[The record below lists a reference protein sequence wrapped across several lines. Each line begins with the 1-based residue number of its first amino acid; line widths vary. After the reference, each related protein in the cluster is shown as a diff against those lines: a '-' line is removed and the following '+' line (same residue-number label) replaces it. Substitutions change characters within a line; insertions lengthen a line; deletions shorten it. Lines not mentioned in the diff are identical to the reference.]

1 MSSEAEATGARAPK
15 RARGRERVAKLLDAA
30 IDVFADKGYEAATMT
45 EIAARAGA
53 PIGSLYQFFPTKEAL
68 ADTLVKSYV
77 SLVSADLQALEARAG
92 ETDVETLVEDLFSI
106 MRTHPRERAAVLPIA
121 EARMDEQTRRLTFRY
136 HLRKRI
142 AAILRAR
149 SAELSA
155 EAARDM
161 AIVVLQLIKAANMLA
176 DEEGLSGRAARQRE
190 IQGLAVM
197 YLEQRLKARR

>member
-15 RARGRERVAKLLDAA
+15 RARGKERVAKLLDAA
-30 IDVFADKGYEAATMT
+30 IEVFAEKGYEAATMT

-53 PIGSLYQFFPTKEAL
+53 PIGSLYQFFPAKEAL
-68 ADTLVKSYV
+68 ADTLVQNYV
-77 SLVSADLQALEARAG
+77 SLVSADLRALEARAS
-92 ETDVETLVEDLFSI
+92 ETDVETLVEDLFRI
-106 MRTHPRERAAVLPIA
+106 MRAHPRERAAALPIA

-149 SAELSA
+149 SAVLSA
-155 EAARDM
+155 ETARDM

-176 DEEGLSGRAARQRE
+176 DEEGLTSRAVRQRE
-190 IQGLAVM
+190 IQELAVM
-197 YLEQRLKARR
+197 FVERQPKTRR